1 MSLKIFWKLL
11 VSALVLAYA
20 IFCMLPFESIPFRE
34 YVAGVVSANHE
45 EFQGILSEM
54 DERVKNYRDPDV
66 PADKKSPTAYA
77 ALKAI
82 SSGHGKSGAE
92 IDLDSEFFPD
102 IKMIREPNLEK
113 KNNMLLQELLRRSQG
128 KVKLGLDL
136 QGGISFT
143 LRVNPEA
150 ADADQKAMARA
161 TTDEEREQLKS
172 EAQDRAK
179 EKLSQ
184 LNQAIDV
191 MSQRVNSLG
200 VSEPVIRPIGDGA
213 IEIQLPGEDTANNPE
228 AINSLKK
235 PAKLEFRLVHRY
247 LLPEAGTPE
256 GTVVSLRAN
265 PNLAASPVAA
275 YEVLYEENQS
285 RDSGEVHRVPLYV
298 KKAPEATGAIVKR
311 ASPASDGLST
321 FVSIS
326 FTSQG
331 GKIFGDVT
339 QRIAD
344 EDNAGDGS
352 EGRFAIVLDGKL
364 MSAPRISA
372 HAGSKKTGIYG
383 GSAQITGNFDKKEAA
398 ELANALNNPL
408 EFPLELQDMT
418 NVGATLAKD
427 AQIQSINAA
436 LVGLA
441 CTVLFMIVFYKF
453 GGLVAVF
460 GIAVNVTILFGMMCA
475 IGATITLPGI
485 AALVLTIGMA
495 VDSNILVFERI
506 REELSRGKSLV
517 TAVKL
522 GYERAFLTILDSQ
535 LTTFLVALVLIW
547 FGTGSVKGFGV
558 TLAIGILTTM
568 FSTLI
573 TCRGIQ
579 EWLVE
584 HGLLKDIFGIKFK
597 KTPSVKFMN
606 FRKYAACLVALF
618 IAIFVGTLAIR
629 GSNCLGKDFKGGES
643 VTLKIVQDE
652 EIRAKVGVGEIQRIA
667 QTIGITDVSGS
678 YQQAVGATEHT
689 LAIECELT
697 QDKSQGEFSNIK
709 KIVGALQSAHPEL
722 FEPDAKVAD
731 DVIIGMQ
738 AVGATV
744 SDRLITST
752 IISLLIALAGIAI
765 YVGLRFETG
774 FGMAA
779 LISTL
784 HDIVVVTGIYL
795 AFGGELSASMI
806 AALLM
811 VAGYSIND
819 TIVVF
824 DRIREEL
831 ALNPNMPLGD
841 VINLS
846 INRTMTRTLMTSV
859 TTLLTACALAY
870 FGAGEVAEYGKVFIF
885 GVIIGTFSSI
895 FIASPLFYW
904 WNKGDRKRVE
914 ESEKPYH
921 YSWEAT
927 PEKKK

>member
-1 MSLKIFWKLL
+1 MSAKIFWKLL
-11 VSALVLAYA
+11 ISALVLTYA
-20 IFCMLPFESIPFRE
+20 IFCMLPFESTPFRE
-34 YVAGVVSANHE
+34 YVEGVVTANQE
-45 EFQGILSEM
+45 EFKDVLAEM
-54 DERVKNYRDPDV
+54 DERVKNYRDPSV
-66 PADKKSPTAYA
+66 SAEKKSPTAYA
-77 ALKAI
+77 ALKDIAA
-82 SSGHGKSGAE
+82 GRGKSGTE
-92 IDLDSEFFPD
+92 IDLDKEFFPD
-102 IKMIREPNLEK
+102 IKMVREPNLEK
-113 KNNMLLQELLRRSQG
+113 KNNMLMQELLRRSQG

-150 ADADQKAMARA
+150 ADADQKAIARA
-161 TTDEEREQLKS
+161 KTEEEREALKE
-172 EAQDRAK
+172 EARVRAQ

-200 VSEPVIRPIGDGA
+200 VSEPVIRPVGDEA

-247 LLPEAGTPE
+247 LLPEKGTPE
-256 GTVVSLRAN
+256 GTIVSLRAN

-275 YEVLYEENQS
+275 YEVLYDEIQS
-285 RDSGEVHRVPLYV
+285 RETGDVRREPVYV

-311 ASPASDGLST
+311 ASPATDGLST

-331 GKIFGDVT
+331 GKIFGDIT

-344 EDNAGDGS
+344 EDNAGDGT

-383 GSAQITGNFDKKEAA
+383 GSAQITGNFDRKEAS

-418 NVGATLAKD
+418 NVGASLARD

-436 LVGLA
+436 LVGIA
-441 CTVLFMIVFYKF
+441 CTVLFMLVFYKF

-460 GIAVNVTILFGMMCA
+460 GICVNVTLLFGIMCA

-506 REELSRGKSLV
+506 REELLKGKSLV

-522 GYERAFLTILDSQ
+522 GYNRAFLTILDSQ

-558 TLAIGILTTM
+558 TLAIGIMTTM

-597 KTPSVKFMN
+597 KTLSIKFMS
-606 FRKYAACLVALF
+606 FRKYAAIIVALF
-618 IAIFVGTLAIR
+618 IAVFVGTVAIR

-643 VTLKIVQDE
+643 VTLKIVQDDD
-652 EIRAKVGVGEIQRIA
+652 IRKKVTISEIQRIA
-667 QTIGITDVSGS
+667 GTIGITDVSGS
-678 YQQAVGATEHT
+678 YQQPVGAPEHT

-697 QDKSQGEFSNIK
+697 QDNSQAEFANIRN
-709 KIVGALQSAHPEL
+709 IVTAVQAAHPEL
-722 FEPDAKVAD
+722 FPADAKTAD

-744 SDRLITST
+744 SDMLITST
-752 IISLLIALAGIAI
+752 IISLIIALAGITI

-774 FGMAA
+774 FGLAA
-779 LISTL
+779 LITTI
-784 HDIVVVTGIYL
+784 HDVVVVTGIYL

-831 ALNPNMPLGD
+831 ALNPTMQLGK
-841 VINLS
+841 VIDLA
-846 INRTMTRTLMTSV
+846 INRTLTRTLMTSV

-885 GVIIGTFSSI
+885 GVLIGTFSSI
-895 FIASPLFYW
+895 FIASPIFYW

-921 YSWEAT
+921 YAWEAT
-927 PEKKK
+927 AEKK